1 MSDSVVVEI
10 ESVGGIVSVYESQL
24 LTYLRPGG
32 WRLGLLISFNDAVF
46 KDGIRRKIMGYDSA
60 L

>member
-1 MSDSVVVEI
+1 M
-10 ESVGGIVSVYESQL
+10 SVYESQL